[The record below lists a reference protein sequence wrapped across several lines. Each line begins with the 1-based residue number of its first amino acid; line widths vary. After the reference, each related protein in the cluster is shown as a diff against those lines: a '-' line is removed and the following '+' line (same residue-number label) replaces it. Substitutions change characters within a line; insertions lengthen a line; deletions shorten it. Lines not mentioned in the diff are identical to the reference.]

1 MLKRKTTHP
10 AESTGIAIKGV
21 QGHRVHLTKG
31 PDSDPLKLS
40 HLEIKL
46 HLEAIPGKDVQ

>member
-1 MLKRKTTHP
+1 MAKRKNTHP
-10 AESTGIAIKGV
+10 VESTEIAIKGV
-21 QGHRVHLTKG
+21 QGRQVHLIKA

-46 HLEAIPGKDVQ
+46 HFKPIPGKDVQ